1 MHKST
6 NDILCGLSFI
16 VIAIVFYIQLE
27 ELSGISRVFPESLLA
42 LTAIGGLWFVIKGG
56 WERRKLSWDSLS
68 DEHVAWGRVAYIS
81 AAGIIYAFCVSFIG
95 FFVSTVVFMIIS
107 MFTLCDKSRGKLHV
121 LGVSSLFGVVFTVLV
136 WVVFCKL
143 LSVPT
148 PTGVLF

>member
-1 MHKST
+1 MQKST
-6 NDILCGLSFI
+6 NDILCGLSFL
-16 VIAIVFYIQLE
+16 AITVVFYIQME
-27 ELSGISRVFPESLLA
+27 ELTGVSRVFPEALLA
-42 LTAIGGLWFVIKGG
+42 IIAIGGLWFVIKGF
-56 WERRKLSWDSLS
+56 WERRKLSGDSLS
-68 DEHVAWGRVAYIS
+68 GEHVAWGRVAYIS

-136 WVVFCKL
+136 WVVFCEL

-148 PTGVLF
+148 PTGILF

>member
-42 LTAIGGLWFVIKGG
+42 LTAIGGLWFVIKGV

-81 AAGIIYAFCVSFIG
+81 ATGIIYAFCVSFIG

>member
-6 NDILCGLSFI
+6 NDILCGLSFL
-16 VIAIVFYIQLE
+16 VIALVFYIQLE

-42 LTAIGGLWFVIKGG
+42 LIAIGGLWFVIKGF
-56 WERRKLSWDSLS
+56 WERRKLSCDSHS
-68 DEHVAWGRVAYIS
+68 NEHVAWKRVAYIS

>member
-1 MHKST
+1 MSAACFLKP
-6 NDILCGLSFI
+6 C
-16 VIAIVFYIQLE
+16 
-27 ELSGISRVFPESLLA
+27 
-42 LTAIGGLWFVIKGG
+42 FVIKGF
-56 WERRKLSWDSLS
+56 WERRKLSGDSLS
-68 DEHVAWGRVAYIS
+68 GEHVAWGRVAYIS

-136 WVVFCKL
+136 WVVFCEL
-143 LSVPT
+143 LSVST

>member
-1 MHKST
+1 MQKST
-6 NDILCGLSFI
+6 NDILGGLSLL
-16 VIAIVFYIQLE
+16 AITVVFYIQME
-27 ELSGISRVFPESLLA
+27 ELTGEALLA
-42 LTAIGGLWFVIKGG
+42 IIAIGGLWFVIKGF
-56 WERRKLSWDSLS
+56 WERRKLSGDSLS
-68 DEHVAWGRVAYIS
+68 GEHVAWGRVAYIS

-136 WVVFCKL
+136 WVVFCEL